1 MNSKIKKKLFHL
13 KVAKV
18 LLHLRADDAK
28 EYKKNV
34 SRSANAIAAT
44 LEEDDDLF

>member
-13 KVAKV
+13 KVARI
-18 LLHLRADDAK
+18 LLHSDASDAK

-34 SRSANAIAAT
+34 SKQANAIA
-44 LEEDDDLF
+44 LEIKEDD

>member
-13 KVAKV
+13 KVARI
-18 LLHLRADDAK
+18 LLRSDALDAK

-34 SRSANAIAAT
+34 SKQANMIA
-44 LEEDDDLF
+44 L

>member
-13 KVAKV
+13 KVARI
-18 LLHLRADDAK
+18 LLQFDAKDAK

-34 SRSANAIAAT
+34 SRRANIIAS
-44 LEEDDDLF
+44 